1 MPAPTDFFKSVP
13 YFSGLGTGEMERIR
27 KEAVELSFSPGEI
40 LFLEGEACRG
50 LYLVYSGRIRIFKS
64 SSEGREQVLLIAKRG
79 DSFNDVPV
87 FDGGP
92 NPASSSALEPSVVYL
107 IPKEALLALVGDCP
121 AALAILKVFSARLR
135 HLTSVVEDLS
145 FRSVVSRMARLLLD
159 LSVVKER
166 TVPVP
171 RLTQDEMASRVGS
184 VRDVIGRAI
193 KTLEAAGAI
202 RLEGHRI
209 YVIDSEKLK
218 KMA

>member
-1 MPAPTDFFKSVP
+1 MPVPTDFLKSIL
-13 YFSGLGTGEMERIR
+13 YFSGLGAREMERVR
-27 KEAVELSFSPGEI
+27 KEAVELSFAAGEI
-40 LFLEGEACRG
+40 LFLEGETCRG

-64 SSEGREQVLLIAKRG
+64 SPEGREQVLLIAKRG